1 VNFLDK
7 IFGKE
12 DKQNLIDKSPCLAP
26 WYFGKDNPKLIK
38 DENVLRWKA
47 IGSNGITSL
56 TDESGNCY
64 ALLSMACYILPAN
77 DRKSF
82 LIWDRSLE
90 KTIGLQP
97 IKIFYYE
104 CDKLQPIIERDK
116 TISKMDREKSKIH
129 FAVEPT
135 AKVEFAFNPR
145 EEAMKFNFPDEFKKF
160 EEFIL
165 LTELENLY
173 HNPDPE
179 NYWHNTTMLI
189 IKPEGG
195 WVFNYPQDWFNK
207 SNCDFGYQWITRA
220 IRDPKTNLIHGQGIR
235 LSDFVLDKSNRQ
247 QLDK

>member
-1 VNFLDK
+1 MNLLGK

-12 DKQNLIDKSPCLAP
+12 ENQKLIDKSPCLAP

-38 DENVLRWKA
+38 GDKVLKWQT

-56 TDESGNCY
+56 TNENGNCY

-77 DRKSF
+77 DSKSF

-104 CDKLQPIIERDK
+104 CDELQPVVERDK
-116 TISKMDREKSKIH
+116 MISKMDREKSKIH
-129 FAVEPT
+129 VAVEPT

-145 EEAMKFNFPDEFKKF
+145 EEAMKFYFPDEFKKF

-173 HNPDPE
+173 HNPDPKSE
-179 NYWHNTTMLI
+179 WHNTTMLLV
-189 IKPEGG
+189 KPESG

-207 SNCDFGYQWITRA
+207 SNFDFGYQWITRA

-247 QLDK
+247 LLHK